1 MTNRWPK
8 EVSPESIGDQPLP
21 PTHTSQALLPSRPA
35 PLSSP
40 CGSVVVFLTV
50 LPFSVFALTLLFACL
65 SCFYPLDKQQSG
77 PVWSNTVLVSV
88 IKFTSCKTPSVLP
101 EVLPPMGPPHLG
113 QVLLLQ
119 LVAD

>member
-21 PTHTSQALLPSRPA
+21 PHTHPRPFCPPRPA

-50 LPFSVFALTLLFACL
+50 LPFSVFASL

-119 LVAD
+119 LAAD